1 MLQPIRPQD
10 ATGVYQRQVLHAA
23 QTEASQRRDAPGAAR
38 AARRSDQVS
47 LSTEARDLQRLMR
60 QVAELP
66 EGGEERIAFL
76 RQQVESG
83 DYRVDA
89 AELAQRMAA
98 EGLL

>member
-1 MLQPIRPQD
+1 M
-10 ATGVYQRQVLHAA
+10 YQRQISHAA
-23 QTEASQRRDAPGAAR
+23 QTEATQRRDAPGASR
-38 AARRSDQVS
+38 AVRRTDQVS
-47 LSTEARDLQRLMR
+47 LSSEARDLQRLMR

-89 AELAQRMAA
+89 AELARRMTA